1 MKVQN
6 ADIGGRSNQNVGGP
20 MAIYRK
26 KSLHRPKSGRARDK
40 GGPQEPRSPIGSA
53 ANDAG

>member
-6 ADIGGRSNQNVGGP
+6 ADIGGGSNQNVVGP

-26 KSLHRPKSGRARDK
+26 KKFTSPKK
-40 GGPQEPRSPIGSA
+40 W
-53 ANDAG
+53 AGQR